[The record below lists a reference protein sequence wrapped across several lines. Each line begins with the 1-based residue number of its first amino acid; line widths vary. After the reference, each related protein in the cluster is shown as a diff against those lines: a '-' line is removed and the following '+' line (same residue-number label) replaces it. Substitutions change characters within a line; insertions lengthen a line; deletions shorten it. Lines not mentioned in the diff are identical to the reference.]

1 MHLRENQFS
10 QQPAIIESIN
20 ESEKIIN
27 NCFNK
32 IQMKSLILG
41 QLRYKYIYV
50 FQFSDKSQRL
60 F

>member
-10 QQPAIIESIN
+10 QQPAIIESN

-32 IQMKSLILG
+32 MQMKVLILG